1 MFDTCKT
8 DFIQIANVWIKTL
21 RIHKIHYLNFS
32 RAIPCCFGD
41 TSDAGV
47 GWNGDGDERRK
58 IYSFQKRPHLSGNG
72 KVHCINLVCLSW
84 PDTQGASLL
93 PTLWICT
100 PQFHVFPPVYPGQPQ
115 PAVSPWAAQS
125 WVLRTCLK
133 LGNATDS
140 NLWTIRRWSGLGSA
154 AVGGHFPG
162 GSLSKF
168 DNQTP
173 DTLYNL
179 HLTIF

>member
-1 MFDTCKT
+1 MCGSKLCE
-8 DFIQIANVWIKTL
+8 FIKFTILTFLELFHVVL
-21 RIHKIHYLNFS
+21 EIHQTQEK
-32 RAIPCCFGD
+32 G
-41 TSDAGV
+41 GKEMEMK
-47 GWNGDGDERRK
+47 DEK
-58 IYSFQKRPHLSGNG
+58 FTVFKKRPHLSGNG
-72 KVHCINLVCLSW
+72 KVHCIIVVCLSW

-93 PTLWICT
+93 PTLWICS
-100 PQFHVFPPVYPGQPQ
+100 PQFHVFPPIYPGQPQ

-125 WVLRTCLK
+125 LVLRTCLK

-179 HLTIF
+179 HLTIFWLYK